1 MQLKL
6 SEDEVESNLDLAMPN
21 ILAQPSGQSLPRW
34 TKLIDSCV
42 NQAITFSATQSDSN
56 LIESNIVSQNY
67 HVVHGMY
74 IWRLWLIDH
83 HFYLTDVN
91 PDGVEAAAAD
101 AEHNIYNIWRHLLD
115 ENEKIAKARLAAVQ
129 VFQDQISEDA
139 KNLRSGKNMHAK
151 KSLDRLNAV
160 QKDVQQSVS
169 EVTFFQ

>member
-34 TKLIDSCV
+34 TKLIDSRV
-42 NQAITFSATQSDSN
+42 NQAITFSARQSDSN
-56 LIESNIVSQNY
+56 LICIDSNTVSQNCTFDDF
-67 HVVHGMY
+67 G
-74 IWRLWLIDH
+74 WLI
-83 HFYLTDVN
+83 FYLTDVN